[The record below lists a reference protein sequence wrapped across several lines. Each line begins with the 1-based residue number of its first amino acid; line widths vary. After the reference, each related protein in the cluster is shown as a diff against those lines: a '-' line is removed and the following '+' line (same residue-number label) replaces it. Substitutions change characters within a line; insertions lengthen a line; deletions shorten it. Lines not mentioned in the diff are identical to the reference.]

1 MAEISDLFLLF
12 AFIIITY
19 LHHAWCR
26 QNLVLFIL
34 EVILIFRF
42 SFSKY
47 IFSLLKKERQEMGR
61 WRKEEWRVVKGTRWR
76 IQTWAICSKDY
87 SLCVW
92 GDCSSHCTS
101 DHLYLDSTL
110 HCLSWKSCFVLNQ
123 NVCGQVS
130 SDDRQFS
137 GLVFTESM
145 QASW

>member
-1 MAEISDLFLLF
+1 MSDLFPLF
-12 AFIIITY
+12 AFTIITY
-19 LHHAWCR
+19 LTYAWCR

-34 EVILIFRF
+34 QVILIFRF
-42 SFSKY
+42 SLSIYF
-47 IFSLLKKERQEMGR
+47 FSLLKKERQEMGR
-61 WRKEEWRVVKGTRWR
+61 WREEEWQVVKGTQWR

-101 DHLYLDSTL
+101 GPLYLDL
-110 HCLSWKSCFVLNQ
+110 KLLCLSWKSCFVLNQ
-123 NVCGQVS
+123 IVCGQVS

-137 GLVFTESM
+137 GLVFTGSM